1 MQFWNWKRTWLESWI
16 DNLAAT
22 DVILYIPSFSFIRPK
37 IIERLKQ
44 KISFGLKSLLLIS

>member
-16 DNLAAT
+16 DNLAAI
-22 DVILYIPSFSFIRPK
+22 DVILYIPSFNFIPK
-37 IIERLKQ
+37 IIEKLKQ